1 MACLLETMLFSSDF
15 RSVDEPTH
23 SAVEL
28 FHQMYGADPILP
40 CWVASAF
47 DSVKQTKNLATKR
60 ALWLVL
66 MRTLPPIAQY
76 VTAHAHRPDRAVAL
90 AAWLEG
96 EVERLFT
103 GGYHAHDEP
112 LSAFVEAAQV
122 FFNT

>member
-1 MACLLETMLFSSDF
+1 MLFSSDF

-23 SAVEL
+23 SAVAL
-28 FHQMYGADPILP
+28 FQQMYGDDPILP
-40 CWVASAF
+40 PFVATAF
-47 DSVKQTKNLATKR
+47 DSVKNTKNLATKR

-66 MRTLPPIAQY
+66 MRSLPPIAQY
-76 VTAHAHRPDRAVAL
+76 VTSNARRPDRAVAL
-90 AAWLEG
+90 AAWLEV

-122 FFNT
+122 FFNTHRGV